1 MPDSGGERKGK
12 AMTTTDNTITN
23 VTAQQTASQVSST
36 TSKTKSLGKDDFLK
50 MLVAQLKNQDPLKPM
65 DGTEFASQLAQFSS
79 LEQLTNMN
87 TQLEN
92 LGLYQT
98 TMNNTQ
104 AVNLLGKVVSVNQ
117 GNQFQVD
124 GATAEFGYNLPAD
137 AAQVSIRILDA
148 SGREVDRIDAGKQTA
163 GLQNVTWNRGN
174 NSTGMYSYQVNAFD
188 AGGNAVEVETRMTG
202 KVTAVQYKD
211 NAIYLTVNNQEVA
224 FSDVVAVKG

>member
-1 MPDSGGERKGK
+1 M
-12 AMTTTDNTITN
+12 ATIDNTISN
-23 VTAQQTASQVSST
+23 VTTQQTSNQAGST
-36 TSKTKSLGKDDFLK
+36 TSNTKSLGKEDFLK
-50 MLVAQLKNQDPLKPM
+50 MLVAQLKNQDPLNPM

-98 TMNNTQ
+98 TTNNTQ
-104 AVNLLGKVVSVNQ
+104 AVNLLGKVVTVNQ

-124 GATAEFGYNLPAD
+124 GLTGEFSYNLPAD
-137 AAQVSIRILDA
+137 ATDVSISILDA
-148 SGREVDRIDAGKQTA
+148 SGKEVDRIETGKQTA
-163 GLQNVTWNRGN
+163 GVQNVTWNRGD
-174 NSTGMYSYQVNAFD
+174 NSNGTYSYKVNAVD
-188 AGGNAVEVETRMTG
+188 AQGKAVNVESMMTG

-224 FSDVVAVKG
+224 FSDVVAVKS